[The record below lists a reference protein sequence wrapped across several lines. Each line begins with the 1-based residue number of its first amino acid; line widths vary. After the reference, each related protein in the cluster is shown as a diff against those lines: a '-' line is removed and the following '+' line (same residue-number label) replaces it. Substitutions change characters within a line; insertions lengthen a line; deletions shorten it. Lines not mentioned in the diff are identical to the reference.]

1 MTEVTQQ
8 KFDEII
14 NRLSDLDNK
23 YAESVGLQSGLLSGV
38 IDLLKALWSERSA
51 PSAALDM
58 PSTANTMEATS
69 LDAKADFDRSLAD
82 QFASLQ
88 EENHKL
94 KTVVTWLN
102 GRADPRVPP
111 ISEQDLI
118 LARRLCCNGNCEAD
132 DLNKNPPPC
141 ASCMCETY
149 AARELPNLKN
159 MLAEAENAAYQRA
172 AEAMRPFLR
181 SLISR
186 TEAAHLILSMVKVPQ
201 GEPTMAPDGPPLI
214 QAAS

>member
-8 KFDEII
+8 KFDEVI

-23 YAESVGLQSGLLSGV
+23 YSQSVGLQSGLLSGA

-51 PSAALDM
+51 PSAALDV
-58 PSTANTMEATS
+58 PSTANTMEAS
-69 LDAKADFDRSLAD
+69 SAAAQLASDRPISD
-82 QFASLQ
+82 QLESLQ
-88 EENHKL
+88 RENHKL
-94 KTVVTWLN
+94 NQIVTWFN
-102 GRADPRVPP
+102 GRADPRVLPM
-111 ISEQDLI
+111 SEQDLM

-132 DLNKNPPPC
+132 DLIKNPPPC

-149 AARELPNLKN
+149 AAHELPNLKKI
-159 MLAEAENAAYQRA
+159 LVEAENAAYQRA

-186 TEAAHLILSMVKVPQ
+186 AEAAHLILSMVKAPQ
-201 GEPTMAPDGPPLI
+201 GESAVAPDRPPLI
-214 QAAS
+214 QEAS

>member
-8 KFDEII
+8 KFDEVI

-23 YAESVGLQSGLLSGV
+23 YSQSVGLQSGLLSGA
-38 IDLLKALWSERSA
+38 IDLLKALWAERSA
-51 PSAALDM
+51 QPDASDLS
-58 PSTANTMEATS
+58 STANSLEAYS
-69 LDAKADFDRSLAD
+69 VAAQVGSDSPIAD
-82 QFASLQ
+82 QLERLQ
-88 EENHKL
+88 REKHQLNQI
-94 KTVVTWLN
+94 VSWLN
-102 GRADPRVPP
+102 GRADPRIPP
-111 ISEQDLI
+111 ISEQDSI

-149 AARELPNLKN
+149 AARELPNLKKI
-159 MLAEAENAAYQRA
+159 LVEAENAAYQRA

-186 TEAAHLILSMVKVPQ
+186 TDAAHLILSMLKDPQ